1 MIKAQAH
8 ISTLE
13 NEKNDMRKRIEL
25 LQGDSKTE
33 TKELAQRVAEK
44 EAEISGLLE
53 RMRGKD
59 ELLKTTEK
67 RLESATKS
75 EQSLK
80 EQLTNELSR
89 A

>member
-1 MIKAQAH
+1 
-8 ISTLE
+8 
-13 NEKNDMRKRIEL
+13 MRKRIEL

-33 TKELAQRVAEK
+33 TKELAQKVAEK

>member
-1 MIKAQAH
+1 
-8 ISTLE
+8 
-13 NEKNDMRKRIEL
+13 MRKRIEL

-33 TKELAQRVAEK
+33 TKELAKRVAEK

-53 RMRGKD
+53 RIRGKD

-67 RLESATKS
+67 RLESAIKS

>member
-1 MIKAQAH
+1 
-8 ISTLE
+8 
-13 NEKNDMRKRIEL
+13 MRKRIEL

-33 TKELAQRVAEK
+33 TKELAKRVAEK

-75 EQSLK
+75 E
-80 EQLTNELSR
+80 
-89 A
+89 